1 MSWDVPRVSPH
12 TAQAKPSGRTLN
24 ASDWALAGDGDTTTD
39 AGAAVQ
45 VVPAG
50 RRRARICAGVVRPST
65 QAAIKLPAPST
76 PMRAFVCAVVPGSSE
91 IFSLAAHDR
100 PPLVRLEKK
109 MSAFPLRESCQT
121 AY

>member
-39 AGAAVQ
+39 AGEAVH

-50 RRRARICAGVVRPST
+50 RRRARICAGVVRASI
-65 QAAIKLPAPST
+65 QAAMRLLELST
-76 PMRAFVCAVVPGSSE
+76 PMRALVWAVVPGSSE
-91 IFSLAAHDR
+91 IFSLAAQAA

-109 MSAFPLRESCQT
+109 MSAFPLR
-121 AY
+121 